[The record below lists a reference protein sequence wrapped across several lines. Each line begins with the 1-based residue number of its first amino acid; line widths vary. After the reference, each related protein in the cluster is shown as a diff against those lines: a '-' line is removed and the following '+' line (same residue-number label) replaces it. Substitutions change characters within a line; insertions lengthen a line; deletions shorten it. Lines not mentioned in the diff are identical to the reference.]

1 MKLACNY
8 LNYFLEIGSKIPW
21 FQGMKPSIIENGS
34 RNNAG
39 FRVCSTELLF
49 VSQKAFIFPEN
60 KNSIPSSKDNCLKQP
75 FPMQTTNTKRKKEFG
90 GKKKK
95 KPDKQRKKKK
105 ENKQMKLLVEANNRD

>member
-1 MKLACNY
+1 MV
-8 LNYFLEIGSKIPW
+8 PW
-21 FQGMKPSIIENGS
+21 
-34 RNNAG
+34 NNAG

-75 FPMQTTNTKRKKEFG
+75 FPMQTTNTKKEKRIG
-90 GKKKK
+90 EKKKINQTNK
-95 KPDKQRKKKK
+95 EKKK